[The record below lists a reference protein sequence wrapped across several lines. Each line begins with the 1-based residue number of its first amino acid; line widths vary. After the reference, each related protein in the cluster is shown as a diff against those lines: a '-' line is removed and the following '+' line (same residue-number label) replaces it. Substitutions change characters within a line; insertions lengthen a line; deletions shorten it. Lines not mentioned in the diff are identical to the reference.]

1 MYWYLYIYFILYN
14 IYVFIYIYI
23 CVCLYI
29 CLFISLY
36 ICLYIYTH
44 ILYLDVWS
52 IPHSV
57 ASLEPGTCQGF
68 DVEALAPGP
77 LTSDRLCRL
86 RVMNGS
92 NAVPKS
98 KSLEHHVNYVHSC
111 VKPKYKPSPHNHG
124 PNGTCRCM
132 FGYALINIWLLYIYT
147 YNISYNM
154 ICKFP
159 SPICG
164 WLFPIYLQVAKPQTW
179 LKCWKL
185 SKHQTESHGFFFPH
199 LCSFTLG

>member
-1 MYWYLYIYFILYN
+1 MIFIYFILYN
-14 IYVFIYIYI
+14 IYVFIYMCVCVFIYLFIYI
-23 CVCLYI
+23 FIY
-29 CLFISLY
+29 LFIYLY
-36 ICLYIYTH
+36 TN

-132 FGYALINIWLLYIYT
+132 FGYALINIWLLYIYIYT

-164 WLFPIYLQVAKPQTW
+164 WLFPIYLPGGKTPKPGW
-179 LKCWKL
+179 SAGSSANIKR
-185 SKHQTESHGFFFPH
+185 ESHGFFFHICVRLP
-199 LCSFTLG
+199 